1 MSAQTLFTVVTAAWT
16 GVAAATFV
24 GLFFL
29 NAPYGRH
36 AKTTWGPV
44 ISDTL
49 GWVLMELPSPLI
61 FATWFALG
69 SHGFAVVPVVF
80 FALWEAHYVHRS
92 FIYPFLLRG
101 GRTRRMTLAV
111 ALMGF
116 FFNGVNATLNGWF
129 LFRLAEP
136 RPLAWL
142 LDARFI
148 VGLALFVG
156 GYIVNR
162 WSDAILRTLRRPGES
177 IYRITSRGL
186 YRWISSPNYLGEIV
200 EWIGWAVLTW
210 SFAGAS
216 FAAWTAANLVPRAR
230 ANHLWY
236 RATFADYPPERKALV
251 PFVV

>member
-1 MSAQTLFTVVTAAWT
+1 MSPTGIFTVATAAWT

-44 ISDTL
+44 VGDTL
-49 GWVLMELPSPLI
+49 GWLLMEAPSPLI
-61 FATWFALG
+61 LAALFALG
-69 SHGFAVVPVVF
+69 PHRFAPVPVLF

-92 FIYPFLLRG
+92 FIYPFMLRG
-101 GRTRRMTLAV
+101 RVRRMTLVV

-129 LFRLAEP
+129 LFRLSAP
-136 RPLAWL
+136 YPLSWL
-142 LDARFI
+142 LDGRFV
-148 VGLALFVG
+148 VGFALFAG
-156 GYIVNR
+156 GFVINR
-162 WSDAILRTLRRPGES
+162 WSDAILRNLRRPGES
-177 IYRITSRGL
+177 LYRIPYGGVF
-186 YRWISSPNYLGEIV
+186 RWVSSPNYLGEIM
-200 EWIGWAVLTW
+200 EWTGWAVLTW

-216 FAAWTAANLVPRAR
+216 FAAWTVANLAPRAR

-236 RATFADYPPERKALV
+236 RKNFADYPSERKALV
-251 PFVV
+251 PLVW